1 MTDTKFSIKQK
12 VGNVI
17 LTVVIDTE
25 INNNKT
31 RVKENIKCTTIQE
44 AEQLIMDISKINNL
58 GWKSHIILEN
68 GLKKLR
74 EKYNSL

>member
-1 MTDTKFSIKQK
+1 MTDTKFSIKQEL
-12 VGNVI
+12 GNVT

-44 AEQLIMDISKINNL
+44 AEQLIMDISKIN
-58 GWKSHIILEN
+58 H
-68 GLKKLR
+68 KLN
-74 EKYNSL
+74 KL